1 MNKPRIGNKEK
12 SKKPQHP
19 LSGLSIVASLWLWGS
34 ILFYAP
40 IYFGISGGW
49 RIPFN
54 LFGTIAIIISF
65 AGALI
70 ELGKYWKNEGWS
82 YWGVG
87 LVFLIP
93 SVILFSLVKIYTM
106 SPILLTTAKIGALV
120 LLALSGPFI
129 FMGIP
134 YFFWREPQA
143 QILKPA
149 KDIPKEEAAAE
160 KLAKRE
166 ARFTTI
172 ASIIIACLSLATAV
186 VKLVLEIMP

>member
-1 MNKPRIGNKEK
+1 
-12 SKKPQHP
+12 
-19 LSGLSIVASLWLWGS
+19 
-34 ILFYAP
+34 
-40 IYFGISGGW
+40 
-49 RIPFN
+49 
-54 LFGTIAIIISF
+54 
-65 AGALI
+65 
-70 ELGKYWKNEGWS
+70 
-82 YWGVG
+82 
-87 LVFLIP
+87 
-93 SVILFSLVKIYTM
+93 
-106 SPILLTTAKIGALV
+106 
-120 LLALSGPFI
+120 
-129 FMGIP
+129 MGIP